1 MLIST
6 GDQEALHPH
15 PREFSAQGAQAF
27 GPIHEQ
33 FLTKYCAFVAWLPVD
48 ACA

>member
-15 PREFSAQGAQAF
+15 PREFSAQSAQAF
-27 GPIHEQ
+27 SPIHEQ
-33 FLTKYCAFVAWLPVD
+33 LLTKYFTIVA
-48 ACA
+48 